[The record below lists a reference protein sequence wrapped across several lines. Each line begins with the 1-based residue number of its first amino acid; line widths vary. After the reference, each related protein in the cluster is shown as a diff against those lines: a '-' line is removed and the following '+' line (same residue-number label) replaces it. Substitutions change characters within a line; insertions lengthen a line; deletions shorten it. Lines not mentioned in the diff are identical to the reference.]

1 MSRKPTKHGS
11 PERARIADQVLAG
24 MGQGLSAFKACQAA
38 GVPQSTFNVWLGE
51 DEDLAARYALAREDL
66 IERIAN
72 EIVEISDKDVEI
84 QDGKRD
90 WAAVQK
96 HKLQVDT
103 RKWLLSKLAPKK
115 YGDKVGLELSGQNG
129 GPIQIL
135 AATTDEKL

>member
-1 MSRKPTKHGS
+1 MSRKPTKPGS
-11 PERARIADQVLAG
+11 PERARIADLVLVG
-24 MGQGLSAFKACQAA
+24 MGQGLSAFKACEVA
-38 GVPQSTFNVWLGE
+38 GVPHSTFMGWL
-51 DEDLAARYALAREDL
+51 DEDANLADRYTRARENL
-66 IERIAN
+66 IERMAN
-72 EIVEISDKDVEI
+72 ELLEISDKDVDI

-90 WAAVQK
+90 WSAVQK